1 MNKVKNSTVL
11 ILVLLIASFF
21 RLIGL
26 NWDQGQFFHPDERF
40 LNMTIQELQLPKNL
54 LEYFDPQ
61 QSTLNPRHIGR
72 NFYVYGNFPI
82 TFSKLTNEFL
92 NNKSLTAITITGR
105 VLSAAADLMVVFLIY
120 LTVFLLEKNLK
131 DKRLAIDP
139 RSKFWAALIYALMV
153 LPIQQSHFFTT
164 DTFLNLFVFASFYFS
179 LKYFFEKKDLYII
192 SAGLFFG
199 LALASKITAI
209 SILPLNMSLLILP
222 DVWPLK
228 KQLAKKKILKNCKK
242 ILLLILLFVSTAY
255 LVLRLTSP
263 YMFQTASLLDFN
275 LNREFLADLT
285 ELKSFSNDDTWYPPA
300 IQWMNRSNFFG
311 LKNLIV
317 YGVGLISSLLS
328 IWGIAII
335 IKRIFSLFKKVNVQK
350 YLLVLALIIF
360 WLGSFLIYYSQQFV
374 QSIRYYLLIYPFLA
388 IFAGIACS
396 VLLKNKKSR
405 LKLTIALLL
414 SIAIWPL
421 MFISVYIKDHSRIQA
436 SAWIYQ
442 HIPSGSTILSEHW
455 DDPLPVSL
463 ATFNEPYQNYQ
474 LPVFDPDNQQKWA
487 EIIAALNRADYY
499 ILSSNRAW
507 GSIIRVPEKYPQ
519 MSQFYQD
526 LLAGRSNYKLIAQ
539 FNSFPSLEYLGINF
553 SINDSWADEA
563 FTVYDHPQVLI
574 FQKIQ

>member
-179 LKYFFEKKDLYII
+179 LKYFFEKKELYII

-228 KQLAKKKILKNCKK
+228 KQLAKKKIIKNCQK

-263 YMFQTASLLDFN
+263 YMFQTASLLDIN

-328 IWGIAII
+328 IWGIATI

-442 HIPSGSTILSEHW
+442 HIPSGSIILSEHW

-463 ATFNEPYQNYQ
+463 ATFREPYQNYQ
-474 LPVFDPDNQQKWA
+474 LPVFNPDSEEKWD
-487 EIIAALNRADYY
+487 EINANLNKADYY

-507 GSIIRVPEKYPQ
+507 GSIMRVPEKYPQ
-519 MSQFYQD
+519 MSEFYQD
-526 LLAGRSNYKLIAQ
+526 LLEGRSQYQLVAK
-539 FNSFPSLEYLGINF
+539 FSSYPSLEYLGF
-553 SINDSWADEA
+553 AFTLNDSLADEA